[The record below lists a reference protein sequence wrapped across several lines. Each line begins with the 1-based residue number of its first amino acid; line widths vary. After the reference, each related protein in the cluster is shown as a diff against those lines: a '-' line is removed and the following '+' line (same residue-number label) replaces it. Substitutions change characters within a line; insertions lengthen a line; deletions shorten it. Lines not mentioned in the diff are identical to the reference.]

1 MEVHLCRTRTSPPDF
16 DARRPNWT
24 PAARK
29 SRKGMSKRPKRSLDA
44 SVETGGECRQ
54 NRLKT
59 GTPKRDDVGRAML
72 VRCCG
77 FRKNVPPFERRGP
90 CGAVR
95 PDGSRRRSSTRT
107 RPTG

>member
-1 MEVHLCRTRTSPPDF
+1 MEAHLCRTRTSPPDF
-16 DARRPNWT
+16 DARRPGWT

-29 SRKGMSKRPKRSLDA
+29 SRKGMSKRPKRS
-44 SVETGGECRQ
+44 VETGGECRQ

-59 GTPKRDDVGRAML
+59 GTPKLDDVGRAML

-77 FRKNVPPFERRGP
+77 FCKNVPPFERRGP

-95 PDGSRRRSSTRT
+95 PDGSRWRSSTR
-107 RPTG
+107 PTG